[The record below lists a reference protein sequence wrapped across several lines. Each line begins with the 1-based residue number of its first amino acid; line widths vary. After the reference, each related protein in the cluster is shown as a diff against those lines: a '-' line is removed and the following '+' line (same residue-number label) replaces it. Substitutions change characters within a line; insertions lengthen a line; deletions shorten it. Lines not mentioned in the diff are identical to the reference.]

1 MKAIYLDMDGTISNF
16 YGVDNWLDKLHAYD
30 PSPYERAKP
39 LVNMQAL
46 ARILNHKKRKGYY
59 IGIVSWLSKQSTVD
73 YDKQVTIAKHKWLR
87 KHLASVEFD
96 EIHIVAYGTPK
107 SSVVYAKGG
116 ILFDDES
123 PNRREWEEST
133 EGAVAYDV
141 QNILE
146 ILKEIQQNPLTNA
159 VGYDIIYIQ
168 KKERKPNNEHYRI

>member
-1 MKAIYLDMDGTISNF
+1 MKAIYFDMDGTIANL
-16 YGVDNWLDKLHAYD
+16 YGVENWLDMLRAYD
-30 PSPYERAKP
+30 ATPYEQAKP
-39 LVNMQAL
+39 LVNMQVL
-46 ARILNHKKRKGYY
+46 ARVLNRKKREGYR
-59 IGIVSWLSKQSTVD
+59 IGVVSWLSKHPTAD
-73 YDKQVTIAKHKWLR
+73 YNERVATSKRKWIR

-96 EIHIVAYGTPK
+96 EIHIIAYGTPK
-107 SSVVYAKGG
+107 SSVVYVKGG

-133 EGAVAYDV
+133 EGAIAYDV